1 MWRPLSNQVDPEEAI
16 STPRGRLILPLI
28 ATYESGQ
35 TPSRYS
41 YRAGQPRSCISKGEN
56 PPEFDPGLQV
66 ARAKPSTVG
75 HVTVSPVP
83 LVDRAQAAAYVA
95 ALTAELASL
104 VRRHRLD
111 TLGYFL
117 DMARLEA
124 EEILQGREGSSP
136 AMATAKA
143 DQPSA
148 QRK

>member
-1 MWRPLSNQVDPEEAI
+1 MWRPLSNQVVPGEAVP
-16 STPRGRLILPLI
+16 TPRQGPILPLI
-28 ATYESGQ
+28 VTYESGQ
-35 TPSRYS
+35 EISRYS
-41 YRAGQPRSCISKGEN
+41 YRTRQPRSCTAKGEN
-56 PPEFDPGLQV
+56 PPKFDPGLHV
-66 ARAKPSTVG
+66 AHAKPSSVG
-75 HVTVSPVP
+75 HVAVSPVP

-95 ALTAELASL
+95 ALTGELATL

-124 EEILQGREGSSP
+124 EEILQGRQGNSP
-136 AMATAKA
+136 ALVTANA